1 MRKGATKRE
10 DGSAVME
17 VAVAL
22 PFFVLMLLAI
32 GVVAW
37 IFWTQTAATIASIE
51 AARYSAYRWDQ
62 SIAISSGT
70 GPFYDAMSGIG
81 SSQAAS
87 FVGLP
92 QISANWTT
100 RSVSVFVQR
109 GATFSAQGVTGTYTF
124 SSGAYTRIQDFFG
137 GPPSPWE

>member
-1 MRKGATKRE
+1 MNKQNQHE
-10 DGSAVME
+10 SGSTIIE
-17 VAVAL
+17 VAVAF

-37 IFWTQTAATIASIE
+37 IFWTQAAAAVASIE

-62 SIAISSGT
+62 SIAVSSGT
-70 GPFYDAMSGIG
+70 GPFYDAMVGIG
-81 SSQAAS
+81 SEQAAG

-92 QISANWTT
+92 QILANWTT
-100 RSVSVFVQR
+100 RSVSVSVQR
-109 GATFSAQGVTGTYTF
+109 GAIFSAQGVSGSYTF

>member
-1 MRKGATKRE
+1 MRKKSARCE
-10 DGSAVME
+10 DGSTVLE

-22 PFFVLMLLAI
+22 PFFILMILVI

-37 IFWTQTAATIASIE
+37 IFWTQAAATVASIE
-51 AARYSAYRWDQ
+51 AARYSAYRWNQ
-62 SIAISSGT
+62 SIALSSGA

-81 SSQAAS
+81 SQQAAS

-92 QISANWTT
+92 LISADWTT
-100 RSVSVFVQR
+100 RSVSVFVRR
-109 GATFSAQGVTGTYTF
+109 GATFSAQGVSGSYTF

>member
-1 MRKGATKRE
+1 MRNISARSE
-10 DGSAVME
+10 DGSTILE
-17 VAVAL
+17 VAIAL
-22 PFFVLMLLAI
+22 PFFILMLLAI
-32 GVVAW
+32 GTVAW
-37 IFWTQTAATIASIE
+37 IFWTQTAATVASIE

-81 SSQAAS
+81 SQQAAG

-92 QISANWTT
+92 EISANWMT
-100 RSVSVFVQR
+100 RSVSVLVQR
-109 GATFSAQGVTGTYTF
+109 GATFSAQGVSGSYTF